1 MALSRRSLKTRYEDE
16 YQRYERARDK
26 LVKTVESALEDLA
39 SAHGIRP
46 IARLESSVKEFD
58 SFYEKAQD
66 LERDGHIKSV
76 NDCFVQIRDLARARI
91 ICQTVDDAERITR
104 MLRELDEVFFYD
116 TKAQTHA
123 PAPETGYRAIHL
135 NLEIDAQVGKRVLA
149 TPCELQVVTALQ
161 YAWGLYTHSDF
172 YKGKEVPPLVA
183 TLMRELSDLL
193 NVADRFAGHLIDQV
207 EKAPSTTRS

>member
-26 LVKTVESALEDLA
+26 LVKTVESALEDMA

-58 SFYEKAQD
+58 SFYQKARD
-66 LERDGHIKSV
+66 LEREGDVKSV
-76 NDCFVQIRDLARARI
+76 DDCFEQIQDIARARV
-91 ICQTVDDAERITR
+91 ICQTVNDAERITR
-104 MLRELDEVFFYD
+104 MLRELDAIFFYD
-116 TKAQTHA
+116 TEVQTHA

-135 NLEIDAQVGKRVLA
+135 NLGIDVQVGQRA
-149 TPCELQVVTALQ
+149 RETRCELQVVTALQ

-172 YKGKEVPPLVA
+172 YKGKDIPPLVA
-183 TLMRELSDLL
+183 ALMRELSDLL

-207 EKAPSTTRS
+207 DKAPSTTRS